1 MPIECFLDTNVLI
14 YAATA
19 KQDEPRKF
27 AVADQLLSEKRFG
40 LSAQVLAEFFVNYT
54 RKPMT
59 PPTTTEVDGWMDAL
73 RKFPVVSVDET
84 LVRTA
89 IVLARQ
95 FQIHYYDA
103 AIIAA
108 AERLGAPIL
117 YTEDLN
123 HGQHYGSVQVRNPF
137 RDP

>member
-1 MPIECFLDTNVLI
+1 MPIECFLDTNILM

-19 KQDEPRKF
+19 RQDEPRKF
-27 AVADQLLSEKRFG
+27 SIADQLLSKQRFG
-40 LSAQVLAEFFVNYT
+40 LSAQVLAEFVVNLT
-54 RKPMT
+54 RKPIT
-59 PPTTTEVDGWMDAL
+59 PPTTTEVDGWMDTL
-73 RKFPVVSVDET
+73 SKFPVVPVDES

-89 IVLARQ
+89 IVLARR
-95 FQIHYYDA
+95 FHVHYYDA

-117 YTEDLN
+117 YSEDLN
-123 HGQHYGSVQVRNPF
+123 HGQHYGSVQVQNPF